1 MGEKRLMFY
10 VKLVIKKSFKWP
22 RRYYSWKPF
31 PFFKLGR
38 RALNGLIMAP
48 NGPVN

>member
-10 VKLVIKKSFKWP
+10 MKLVIKKSFKQP
-22 RRYYSWKPF
+22 QQYYSWKPF

-38 RALNGLIMAP
+38 RALNGLIMAL
-48 NGPVN
+48 NGLVN